1 MKENE
6 VFIEHFNDFR
16 DNSEGKVTNCKFW
29 ESGGAAGRVEVAMDG
44 AI

>member
-1 MKENE
+1 M
-6 VFIEHFNDFR
+6 FIEHFNDFK
-16 DNSEGKVTNCKFW
+16 DDVSKGKVTNCKFW